1 MLANRK
7 NQKSEYTT
15 LAVKWKVHVFDVITL
30 L

>member
-15 LAVKWKVHVFDVITL
+15 LAVKWKGHVFDVIIT
-30 L
+30 

>member
-15 LAVKWKVHVFDVITL
+15 LAVKWKGVHVFDVMML
-30 L
+30 